1 MLCRGT
7 RKGMIFL
14 ASKEDILTN
23 KIFLC
28 AALPLVKV
36 IAMDIPK
43 LAKKF
48 EHTHSVIQ
56 VSALDP
62 DSPDGKV
69 ATHFVVNSGE
79 WLVHADKVTKNPH
92 IELEFKSIEAMN
104 GFFKGKIGPATLP
117 KMRGLKN
124 TGTFVAFM
132 MVLLKMSALL
142 GAKAPPEDEDTKKL
156 LVKCFFYLLSSGISQ
171 LNKQGHEGV
180 HGWALK
186 SPDRVYAWA
195 VNGYPELSAYI
206 RVKAGKTRAGRGE
219 YKRALPFFTLRFNNL
234 DSALGILMSLDDMLE
249 ATKAGRLIMDGAPEF
264 GAQIGEYMLIVGDY
278 AK

>member
-1 MLCRGT
+1 M
-7 RKGMIFL
+7 
-14 ASKEDILTN
+14 ASKEEILTN
-23 KIFLC
+23 KIFLN

-36 IAMDIPK
+36 IATDIPK

-48 EHTHSVIQ
+48 EHAHAVIQ
-56 VSALDP
+56 ISALDP
-62 DSPDGKV
+62 DSPEGKV

-79 WLVHADKVTKNPH
+79 WLVHSDRVDKRPH
-92 IELEFKSIEAMN
+92 IELEFKSIPSMN
-104 GFFKGKIGPATLP
+104 AFFKGQIGPATLP

-132 MVLLKMSALL
+132 QVLLKMSALL
-142 GAKAPPEDEDTKKL
+142 GAKAPPEDEETKKL

-171 LNKQGHEGV
+171 LNKQGHEDV
-180 HGWALK
+180 HNWALK

-206 RVKAGKTRAGRGE
+206 RVKAGKSKAGRGE
-219 YKRALPFFTLRFNNL
+219 YKRAMPFFTLRFDSL
-234 DSALGILMSLDDMLE
+234 DSALGILLSTDDMLE

-264 GAQIGEYMLIVGDY
+264 GAQVGEYMLTVASY
-278 AK
+278 AQ